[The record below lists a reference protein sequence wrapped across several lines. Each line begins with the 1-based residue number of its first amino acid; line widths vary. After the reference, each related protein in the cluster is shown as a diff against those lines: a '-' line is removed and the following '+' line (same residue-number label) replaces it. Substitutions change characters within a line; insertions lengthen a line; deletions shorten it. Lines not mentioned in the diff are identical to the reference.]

1 MITVFNRK
9 ELYMTYDMN
18 ILASVRNLL
27 ASHNIDYDYKL
38 VDRKSSSPIVAGTRA
53 RTGTAFEKCD
63 VEIQYYIYVHKS
75 DYEKARAVLRENN
88 L

>member
-18 ILASVRNLL
+18 ILANVRNLL
-27 ASHNIDYDYKL
+27 ASHNIDYDYKSI
-38 VDRKSSSPIVAGTRA
+38 DRKNPSPIAAGTRA
-53 RTGTAFEKCD
+53 RTGTAFEKRD
-63 VEIQYYIYVHKS
+63 IEIQYYIYVHKS